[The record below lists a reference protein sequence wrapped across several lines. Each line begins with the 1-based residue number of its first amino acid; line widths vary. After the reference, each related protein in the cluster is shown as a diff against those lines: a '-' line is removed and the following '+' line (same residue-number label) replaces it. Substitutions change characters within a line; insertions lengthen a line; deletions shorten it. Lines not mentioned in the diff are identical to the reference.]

1 MTDTIKTTTSE
12 GVRTITLAR
21 PEAYNTITR
30 ELATELSAAI
40 DEAEADHDVRVIM
53 LAAEGPAFC
62 AGYGLDWATP
72 AQAAETQRTR
82 IWDSAADLQM
92 MNKFVDVYQKLWYA
106 SKPTIAAVH
115 GWCICG
121 GTDLVL
127 WADLIVAA
135 DDAVFGYPTSR
146 VWGVPTTPMWIH
158 RIGFQQAKRYLLTG
172 DEIPART
179 AAELG
184 LVLEVVPPDDLADH
198 AFALAARMAKLPLNQ
213 LQMIKLMINQAVEHM
228 GVQSTRTL
236 GVLFDGVAR
245 HSQEGMDFVS
255 LTNEVGFREAVFQRD
270 APFGD
275 YGSGP
280 RSKRRTVDA
289 SAAIDGSEDG
299 SSP

>member
-1 MTDTIKTTTSE
+1 M
-12 GVRTITLAR
+12 RTITLAR
-21 PEAYNTITR
+21 PEAYNTITN
-30 ELATELSAAI
+30 ELANDLSAAI
-40 DEAEADHDVRVIM
+40 DDADGDRDVRVIM

-82 IWDSAADLQM
+82 LWDSATDMQM

-172 DEIPART
+172 DEISAQK
-179 AAELG
+179 AVEIG
-184 LVLEVVPPDDLADH
+184 LVLEVVPPEELADH
-198 AFALAARMAKLPLNQ
+198 AFGLAARMAKLPLNQ
-213 LQMIKLMINQAVEHM
+213 LQMIKLMLNQAVEHM

-245 HSQEGMDFVS
+245 HTQEGMDFVGLS
-255 LTNEVGFREAVFQRD
+255 NEVGFREAVHQRD

-280 RSKRRTVDA
+280 RSKRQT
-289 SAAIDGSEDG
+289 E
-299 SSP
+299 

>member
-1 MTDTIKTTTSE
+1 MTDPPAIRTDTAD

-21 PEAYNTITR
+21 PEAYNTITGPMAA
-30 ELATELSAAI
+30 ELGSAI
-40 DEAEADHDVRVIM
+40 DDADADRDVRVI
-53 LAAEGPAFC
+53 LLRGNGPAFC

-72 AQAAETQRTR
+72 AQAREAERGR
-82 IWDSAADLQM
+82 IWDSAADMQM
-92 MNKFVDVYQKLWYA
+92 MNRFVDVYQKLWYA

-127 WADLIVAA
+127 WADLVVAA

-146 VWGVPTTPMWIH
+146 VWGVPTTPMWVH

-172 DEIPART
+172 DEIPATR

-184 LVLEVVPPDDLADH
+184 LVLEVVPRADLDEH
-198 AFALAARMAKLPLNQ
+198 TSSLAARMARLPLNQ
-213 LQMIKLMINQAVEHM
+213 LQMIKLMLNDAAEHM
-228 GVQSTRTL
+228 GIQSTRKL

-245 HSQEGMDFVS
+245 HSQEGMDFVAR
-255 LTNEVGFREAVFQRD
+255 TTEVGFRQAVFERD
-270 APFGD
+270 EPFGD

-280 RSKRRTVDA
+280 RSRRRGEA
-289 SAAIDGSEDG
+289 EPAAR
-299 SSP
+299 